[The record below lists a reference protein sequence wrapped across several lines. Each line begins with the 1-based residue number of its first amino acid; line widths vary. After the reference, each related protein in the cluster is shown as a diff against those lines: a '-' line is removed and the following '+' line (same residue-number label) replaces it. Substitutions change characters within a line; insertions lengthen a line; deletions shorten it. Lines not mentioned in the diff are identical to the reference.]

1 MILKDF
7 TLADVYRRDAQLFP
21 DRTAF
26 VLKGKR
32 IATALLASPAP
43 AR

>member
-7 TLADVYRRDAQLFP
+7 TLADVYRGDAQLFP

-26 VLKGKR
+26 VLKSKR
-32 IATALLASPAP
+32 IATVLLV
-43 AR
+43 